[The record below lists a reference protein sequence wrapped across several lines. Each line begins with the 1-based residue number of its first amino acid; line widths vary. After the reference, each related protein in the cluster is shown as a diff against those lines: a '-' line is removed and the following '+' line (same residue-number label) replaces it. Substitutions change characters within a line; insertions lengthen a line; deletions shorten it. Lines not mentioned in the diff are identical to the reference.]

1 MKRRKLQMEKT
12 QNQMGIMTAKKTD
25 RKRQKKEYK
34 ENMLINLEGA
44 RRTLTLP
51 I

>member
-1 MKRRKLQMEKT
+1 MEKT

-34 ENMLINLEGA
+34 GKHVDQSRMSEENPHSSYLINY
-44 RRTLTLP
+44 
-51 I
+51 